1 MSLQTPLGLLALLII
16 PLALL
21 ALYLNRRRAMKF
33 AIRMPAA
40 STLAQAAKAEPAWW
54 RHIPT
59 ALLLAAVAAL
69 ALALAKPQVSSSQP
83 VEGASVMLVT
93 DHSGSM
99 SATDVQPDRLSAA
112 VRAAKSFLSKL
123 PKQTRVGIV
132 TYSDA
137 PDGTQMPTTDRGPV
151 NDALDAQTAAGATA
165 TGEALQSALDALKN
179 EQGRPT
185 GGRPPSAIILLSDGK
200 TTTGR
205 DPLEVAQRAK
215 AARVP
220 IYTVALGSEDA
231 TIPNPSS
238 PLGPSI
244 PVPPDPETLA
254 QIAEVSGGRA
264 FTTAD
269 AGELQSIYR
278 SLGSRLA
285 SKKTHKEITATFAI
299 VGLVL
304 LVGAGLASL
313 RLAGRLP

>member
-1 MSLQTPLGLLALLII
+1 
-16 PLALL
+16 
-21 ALYLNRRRAMKF
+21 
-33 AIRMPAA
+33 
-40 STLAQAAKAEPAWW
+40 
-54 RHIPT
+54 
-59 ALLLAAVAAL
+59 
-69 ALALAKPQVSSSQP
+69 
-83 VEGASVMLVT
+83 VMRVT

-99 SATDVQPDRLSAA
+99 SATDVRPDRLSAA
-112 VRAAKSFLSKL
+112 IHAARSFLSKL
-123 PKQTRVGIV
+123 PRQTRVGIV

-137 PDGTQMPTTDRGPV
+137 PDGTQTPTTDRGPV
-151 NDALDAQTAAGATA
+151 VAALEGQSAAGATA
-165 TGEALQSALDALKN
+165 TGEALQSALEALTS
-179 EQGRPT
+179 EQGRAT
-185 GGRPPSAIILLSDGK
+185 AGRPPSAIILLSDGK

-254 QIAEVSGGRA
+254 QIAETSGGRA

-269 AGELQSIYR
+269 AGQLQSIYR

-285 SKKTHKEITATFAI
+285 TKKHHKEVTATFATI
-299 VGLVL
+299 GVVL